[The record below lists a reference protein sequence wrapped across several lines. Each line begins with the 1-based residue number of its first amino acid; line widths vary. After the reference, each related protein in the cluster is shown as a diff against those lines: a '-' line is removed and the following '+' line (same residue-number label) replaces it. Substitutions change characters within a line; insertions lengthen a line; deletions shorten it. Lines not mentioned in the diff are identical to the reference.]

1 MSLFEEERP
10 KKPAAHEVGADL
22 SLLSVE
28 ELGKRVELLKSEILR
43 VEAEM
48 GRKAAGRRAADNLF
62 RS

>member
-1 MSLFEEERP
+1 
-10 KKPAAHEVGADL
+10 
-22 SLLSVE
+22 VE
-28 ELGKRVELLKSEILR
+28 ELGKLVELLKSEILR